1 MPPAQSS
8 RSRLHRT
15 VGAAAEALIDRIGL
29 RGALALMLAFAV
41 VLQFGYPVTL
51 HGELWTGLY
60 MALYGGMLFFAL
72 LIVHEQGRGLLPFV
86 LLGAVSTTVGIVYSF
101 NQRNETITVVMLFTV
116 ALFMAVIIGKL
127 GVFLFRRQRADGLSL
142 ILAALTVYVIVGGFF
157 GAVYA
162 GIELLVPGS
171 FEDPLTPGISPTWP
185 QLVYF
190 SYVTMSTVGY
200 GDILATTAWS
210 RSLVT
215 FHGVGATLYLTI
227 VVARL
232 VGIWSSSSH
241 SQGPA
246 ELGATAEVRASRPVR
261 PDVE

>member
-1 MPPAQSS
+1 MKTAQPP
-8 RSRLHRT
+8 RSRLHRF
-15 VGAAAEALIDRIGL
+15 VGSVADRLVARIGL
-29 RGALALMLAFAV
+29 RGSLALMLAFAV

-86 LLGAVSTTVGIVYSF
+86 VLGAVSTTIGIVYSF
-101 NQRNETITVVMLFTV
+101 NQHNATVTVIMLFAV
-116 ALFMAVIIGKL
+116 ALFMGAIIGKL
-127 GVFLFRRQRADGLSL
+127 GVFLFRRQRADGLAL
-142 ILAALTVYVIVGGFF
+142 ILAALTIYVILGGFF

-162 GIELLVPGS
+162 GIEQLVPGS
-171 FEDPLTPGISPTWP
+171 FVDPLTPDASPAWP

-232 VGIWSSSSH
+232 VGIWSSANHEESTANR
-241 SQGPA
+241 GPA
-246 ELGATAEVRASRPVR
+246 ASG
-261 PDVE
+261 

>member
-1 MPPAQSS
+1 MKTAQPP
-8 RSRLHRT
+8 RSRLHRF
-15 VGAAAEALIDRIGL
+15 VGSAADRLIARIGL
-29 RGALALMLAFAV
+29 RGSLALMLAFAV
-41 VLQFGYPVTL
+41 VLQFGYPATL

-86 LLGAVSTTVGIVYSF
+86 VLGAVSTTIGIVYSF
-101 NQRNETITVVMLFTV
+101 NQHNATVTVIMLFAV
-116 ALFMAVIIGKL
+116 ALFMGAIIGKL

-142 ILAALTVYVIVGGFF
+142 ILAALTIYVILGGFF

-162 GIELLVPGS
+162 GIEQLAPGS
-171 FEDPLTPGISPTWP
+171 FVDPLTPDASPAWP

-232 VGIWSSSSH
+232 VGIWSSSNH
-241 SQGPA
+241 DEHTPAPGPA
-246 ELGATAEVRASRPVR
+246 ASS
-261 PDVE
+261 